1 MERESQNGDSGM
13 AHIQTPLS
21 CREDFIRFRSSKLR
35 QSLSSQVT
43 AISPLDQLMMFIRNC
58 RKTDGSELDIET
70 AVREAMANAVI
81 HGNHEDP
88 YKRVDVTCRCNSD
101 GQVLITVRDEGPG
114 FRSDAVPD
122 PTSPE
127 NRLSTHGRGI
137 YLMRMLMDE
146 VSFVKGGSVV
156 RMRKKSNPGNATQR
170 TERSKCVSSQVSQAP
185 FAD

>member
-1 MERESQNGDSGM
+1 MDSKVGIRDM
-13 AHIQTPLS
+13 AHTKSHSRAANMSPGCVHRTS
-21 CREDFIRFRSSKLR
+21 
-35 QSLSSQVT
+35 SSQVT
-43 AISPLDQLMMFIRNC
+43 AISPLVDQLMTFIRNC
-58 RKTDGSELDIET
+58 RKADGSELEIET
-70 AVREAMANAVI
+70 AVREAISNAII

-88 YKRVDVTCRCNSD
+88 HKGVHVVCRCNSD
-101 GQVLITVRDEGPG
+101 GEVLITVRDEGPG

-156 RMRKKSNPGNATQR
+156 RMRKKSNAGAAPR
-170 TERSKCVSSQVSQAP
+170 RKERNG
-185 FAD
+185 

>member
-1 MERESQNGDSGM
+1 M
-13 AHIQTPLS
+13 AHIQPPLS

-43 AISPLDQLMMFIRNC
+43 AISPLVDQLMMFIRNC
-58 RKTDGSELDIET
+58 RKTDGSELEIET
-70 AVREAMANAVI
+70 AVREAISNAII

-88 YKRVDVTCRCNSD
+88 FKRVRVMCRCNSD
-101 GQVLITVRDEGPG
+101 GEVRITVRDEGPG
-114 FRSDAVPD
+114 FKSDAVPD

-146 VSFVKGGSVV
+146 VRSCECGRSRTLTALPSGQSGV
-156 RMRKKSNPGNATQR
+156 MRKVHKYRALHSLTKRNKGENNV
-170 TERSKCVSSQVSQAP
+170 ERV
-185 FAD
+185 D

>member
-1 MERESQNGDSGM
+1 M

-43 AISPLDQLMMFIRNC
+43 AISPFVDQLMMFIRNY
-58 RKTDGSELDIET
+58 RKTDGSELEIET
-70 AVREAMANAVI
+70 AVRETISNAII

-88 YKRVDVTCRCNSD
+88 YKRVRVMCRCNSD
-101 GQVLITVRDEGPG
+101 GEVRIMVRDEGPG
-114 FRSDAVPD
+114 FKSDAVPD

-146 VSFVKGGSVV
+146 VSFVKSGSVV
-156 RMRKKSNPGNATQR
+156 RMRKKSKADGATQR
-170 TERSKCVSSQVSQAP
+170 TERN
-185 FAD
+185 DE